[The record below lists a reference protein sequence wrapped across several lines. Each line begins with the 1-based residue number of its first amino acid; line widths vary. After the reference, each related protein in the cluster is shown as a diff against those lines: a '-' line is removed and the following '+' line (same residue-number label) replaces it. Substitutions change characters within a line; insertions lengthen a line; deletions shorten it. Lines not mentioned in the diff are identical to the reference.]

1 VRHIFWIVFLFSLWT
16 SDCLWALTKTYFSPT
31 FFPLDVY
38 YLQGELPGPTV
49 MVQGGIQGDEPSG
62 VVCAQILTL
71 AKVKKG
77 NLIIVPRA
85 NWPSLLL
92 YKRQINVDLNRRFD
106 KDYHQYY
113 EDTLAKAI
121 SYLSSISDGLIHLH
135 EGSGFYSPT
144 YINIERNPRR
154 YGQSIIIDTSTYQ
167 RLYLASLA
175 ENVLSTVNNQLHPP
189 DYAFSLFN
197 MNTFSSNTLYP
208 EQKKSLTYNVLKKY
222 QKPAFAV
229 EVSKNIRDL
238 TWKIEH
244 MLLVVKKLA
253 KEMDVEIDLSGINV
267 SSLVENWYDLGVD
280 IQKVDKKSIYS
291 FQIDWDYHGLA
302 KSGLIVEGVEYDFRG
317 QEIIVFPGESRKVS
331 LVLDGNRVKEFFLS
345 APKIDSI
352 QSNILV
358 YALDGK
364 IHFALPGENILA
376 KEGQSFIVYGLWP
389 NKEEIINIK
398 GYVGLNVRKNEG
410 QDVDENVYLTKG
422 AFIPRYLEENRD
434 GWKFQIVRENKTQ
447 NSVEWTVKVEKRKLK
462 EVFLLNTDN
471 NTIYKLD
478 KKIPSGKYILKTNPE
493 KDVIL
498 ILDKYPLPYYSG
510 DVLSL
515 DAGKHHL
522 CFRDNYTFQIVRE
535 EDIYVSP

>member
-1 VRHIFWIVFLFSLWT
+1 MRHIFWIVFLFSLWT

-31 FFPLDVY
+31 FFPLEVY

-62 VVCAQILTL
+62 VICAQILTL

-229 EVSKNIRDL
+229 EVSKNIKDL
-238 TWKIEH
+238 AWKVQH

-253 KEMDVEIDLSGINV
+253 KEMGVEIDVSGLDV
-267 SSLVENWYDLGVD
+267 SSLVKTWYNVD
-280 IQKVDKKSIYS
+280 VEVQRIEKSRYS
-291 FQIDWDYHGLA
+291 FQIAHTYQGLA
-302 KSGLIVEGVEYDFRG
+302 KSGVVVDGVEYDFRN
-317 QEIIVFPGESRKVS
+317 QEIVLFPGESRKAW
-331 LVLDGNRVKEFFLS
+331 LVLDGKRIKEFSFS
-345 APKIDSI
+345 TSKVNFI
-352 QSNILV
+352 QANILV

-364 IHFALPGENILA
+364 IHFALPGETILA

-389 NKEEIINIK
+389 NKEAVINIK

-410 QDVDENVYLTKG
+410 QDVDENVYLTRG
-422 AFIPRYLEENRD
+422 AFIPRYLKESSD
-434 GWKFQIVRENKTQ
+434 GWKFQIVREDKFQ
-447 NSVEWTVKVEKRKLK
+447 NSLKWTVKVEKRKLK
-462 EVFLLNTDN
+462 DIFLLKIDN

-510 DVLSL
+510 DVLPL

>member
-1 VRHIFWIVFLFSLWT
+1 MRHIFWIVFLFSLWT

-229 EVSKNIRDL
+229 EVSKNIKDL
-238 TWKIEH
+238 AWKVQH

-253 KEMDVEIDLSGINV
+253 KEMGVEIDVSGLDV
-267 SSLVENWYDLGVD
+267 SSLVKTWYNVD
-280 IQKVDKKSIYS
+280 VEVQRIEKSRYS
-291 FQIDWDYHGLA
+291 FQIAHTYQGLA
-302 KSGLIVEGVEYDFRG
+302 KSGVVVDGVEYDFRN
-317 QEIIVFPGESRKVS
+317 QEIVLFPGESRKAW
-331 LVLDGNRVKEFFLS
+331 LVLDGKRIKEFSFS
-345 APKIDSI
+345 TSKVNFI
-352 QSNILV
+352 QANILV

-364 IHFALPGENILA
+364 IHFALPGETILA

-389 NKEEIINIK
+389 NKEAVINIK

-410 QDVDENVYLTKG
+410 QDVDENVYLTRG
-422 AFIPRYLEENRD
+422 AFIPRYLKESSD
-434 GWKFQIVRENKTQ
+434 GWKFQIVREDKFQ
-447 NSVEWTVKVEKRKLK
+447 NSLK
-462 EVFLLNTDN
+462 
-471 NTIYKLD
+471 
-478 KKIPSGKYILKTNPE
+478 
-493 KDVIL
+493 
-498 ILDKYPLPYYSG
+498 
-510 DVLSL
+510 
-515 DAGKHHL
+515 
-522 CFRDNYTFQIVRE
+522 
-535 EDIYVSP
+535 